1 VQMKKYPIQIDKNPK
16 LTASSPNHL
25 LYQDNVRMHHLLNE
39 LLDSAKHNQQTQD
52 RFHQLEMF
60 LLESESFEVLVG
72 RILNE
77 LKRRLRLSQVELY
90 ILDINGDIRQLL
102 QEIYGA
108 LDYPNYYY
116 ANTVTEI
123 KNHYD
128 SSIRLTL
135 TQDKE
140 LINKAFSGHAGQSKS
155 AVLLPLSRGVRLI
168 GSLHIGS
175 RDKERFHPDLASN
188 FLQHLG
194 SIITVCIEN
203 SINQERFKHLSLV
216 DILTRAKNR
225 RYFFQIIES
234 EIARAKRTMQPL
246 SCLFIDVDHFKKIN
260 DTMGHQT
267 GDLTLKALVKNIQPL
282 LRQTD
287 ILSRF
292 GGEEFTILL
301 PNTNT
306 REAYETAERIRS
318 HIAETI
324 MYDTEDNPFSITLSI
339 GLSCW
344 QPDKQDFESDEAVQ
358 NYLIHQADEAV
369 YQAKENGR
377 NQTCPKL

>member
-1 VQMKKYPIQIDKNPK
+1 MKKYPIQIDKNPK

-140 LINKAFSGHAGQSKS
+140 LIN
-155 AVLLPLSRGVRLI
+155 
-168 GSLHIGS
+168 
-175 RDKERFHPDLASN
+175 
-188 FLQHLG
+188 
-194 SIITVCIEN
+194 
-203 SINQERFKHLSLV
+203 
-216 DILTRAKNR
+216 
-225 RYFFQIIES
+225 
-234 EIARAKRTMQPL
+234 
-246 SCLFIDVDHFKKIN
+246 
-260 DTMGHQT
+260 
-267 GDLTLKALVKNIQPL
+267 
-282 LRQTD
+282 
-287 ILSRF
+287 
-292 GGEEFTILL
+292 
-301 PNTNT
+301 
-306 REAYETAERIRS
+306 
-318 HIAETI
+318 
-324 MYDTEDNPFSITLSI
+324 
-339 GLSCW
+339 
-344 QPDKQDFESDEAVQ
+344 
-358 NYLIHQADEAV
+358 
-369 YQAKENGR
+369 
-377 NQTCPKL
+377 